1 MVTYNSFHNKEKVM
15 RKALI
20 VLTAMVMMA
29 SVCFA
34 VQVQKEIIDET
45 LSTSNTEAEADL
57 NIADSKRVSFF
68 MTLDNNRT
76 TASVTATV
84 TAAVSLN
91 GTDWTDISWFDVAG
105 GATPV
110 TSEITTPNTTSSTS
124 TKKQNYIGWL
134 DNRNQAKYLRIR
146 VVPTQIV
153 ADSTKFMAADNAE
166 LTVTVI
172 RDK

>member
-1 MVTYNSFHNKEKVM
+1 MGKVI
-15 RKALI
+15 A
-20 VLTAMVMMA
+20 VVVAMVMMA

-34 VQVQKEIIDET
+34 NQVQKEIINET

-57 NIADSKRVSFF
+57 NIADSKRISFF
-68 MTLDNNRT
+68 MNLDNNRN
-76 TASVTATV
+76 TASVTATI

-105 GATPV
+105 GVTPV

-124 TKKQNYIGWL
+124 TETQNYIGWF
-134 DNRNQAKYLRIR
+134 DNRIQAKYLRIR

-166 LTVTVI
+166 LTVTVTQ
-172 RDK
+172 DK